1 MTLYIIGENNESNK
15 VIVDFSEEYNIEY
28 KFSNEISSAKSFVG
42 AINEALQNDVIVIDV
57 MDLMIENDEF
67 DNGIKTL
74 KGFNGT
80 VIVYAPSASY
90 NDAKIN
96 ICNHYGF
103 DNIVRDVLAARAKA
117 RFKSFIPNLEAP
129 TPPQM
134 RQYNNNDNGY
144 SDSQNVSQ
152 RRPEAARRPVNQATP
167 NDYYEPQSQPQ
178 RPQRHPMNSQ
188 PQREDYQDNYDQSY
202 GRNSTP
208 VREPRRNN
216 DNYDRDDYYYSEN
229 TNSDSIYREEQ
240 PADIIN
246 SANDIVVTKRIGV
259 IGVLH
264 RIGTTTQAI
273 MVANTLKSLGKSACY
288 VQFNDSSFINNMEN
302 YFTDVEKSPNKG
314 CLTYEG
320 LDFYENKNLVLSQS
334 YDYHIRDYGA
344 CGEDHQ
350 IPTDFFNNDIRII
363 VCGGTAEEVSSLT
376 ELRSQLYADNGLIYV
391 FSFIADYEKNDIQDL
406 MGDKTNTVLFAP
418 YTPDCYRLT
427 DEAKQVYLS
436 AFGIETEPTK
446 KKKGFGFKRKKG

>member
-1 MTLYIIGENNESNK
+1 
-15 VIVDFSEEYNIEY
+15 
-28 KFSNEISSAKSFVG
+28 
-42 AINEALQNDVIVIDV
+42 
-57 MDLMIENDEF
+57 
-67 DNGIKTL
+67 
-74 KGFNGT
+74 
-80 VIVYAPSASY
+80 
-90 NDAKIN
+90 
-96 ICNHYGF
+96 
-103 DNIVRDVLAARAKA
+103 
-117 RFKSFIPNLEAP
+117 
-129 TPPQM
+129 
-134 RQYNNNDNGY
+134 
-144 SDSQNVSQ
+144 
-152 RRPEAARRPVNQATP
+152 
-167 NDYYEPQSQPQ
+167 
-178 RPQRHPMNSQ
+178 
-188 PQREDYQDNYDQSY
+188 
-202 GRNSTP
+202 
-208 VREPRRNN
+208 
-216 DNYDRDDYYYSEN
+216 
-229 TNSDSIYREEQ
+229 
-240 PADIIN
+240 
-246 SANDIVVTKRIGV
+246 
-259 IGVLH
+259 
-264 RIGTTTQAI
+264 
-273 MVANTLKSLGKSACY
+273 
-288 VQFNDSSFINNMEN
+288 MEN

-436 AFGIETEPTK
+436 AFGIATEPTK